1 MSKSANTPIKPKSQ
15 VHGLPETSRSLPIAL
30 ARAREKVMLP
40 IRQMLS
46 ASGITEQ
53 QWRVLRV
60 LYERGPLDSTTLADE
75 ACLLMPSLTRIVH
88 SMVLNE
94 YVTRTE
100 HEEDRR
106 RQTVAI
112 APKGEAIINDNLDE
126 ATAIA
131 SRIEAALGKKRFNDL
146 LDSLKRLDEM

>member
-1 MSKSANTPIKPKSQ
+1 MSKAINKSIKPSSQ
-15 VHGLPETSRSLPIAL
+15 IGGLPETSRSLPIAL

-40 IRQMLS
+40 IRQMLT

-60 LYERGPLDSTTLADE
+60 LYEQGPLDSTTLAE
-75 ACLLMPSLTRIVH
+75 KACLLMPSLTRIVQ
-88 SMVLNE
+88 SMVQNE

-106 RQTVAI
+106 RLTVAI
-112 APKGEAIINDNLDE
+112 APKGKAIILNNLDE

-131 SRIEAALGKKRFNDL
+131 ANIEATLGKKRFDDL
-146 LDSLKRLDEM
+146 LDSLRRLEEM

>member
-1 MSKSANTPIKPKSQ
+1 MGEPAKNSRKQDTQKI
-15 VHGLPETSRSLPIAL
+15 GLPETSRSLPIAL
-30 ARAREKVMLP
+30 ARAREKVMSP
-40 IRQMLS
+40 IRQMLA

-60 LYERGPLDSTTLADE
+60 LHERGPLDSTTLADE
-75 ACLLMPSLTRIVH
+75 ACLLMPSLTRIVQ
-88 SMVLNE
+88 SMVQKG

-100 HEEDRR
+100 HVEDRR

-112 APKGEAIINDNLDE
+112 ASKGKAIINDNLEE

-131 SRIEAALGKKRFNDL
+131 ARIEAALGKKRFDEL
-146 LDSLKRLDEM
+146 LESLRRLDEM

>member
-1 MSKSANTPIKPKSQ
+1 MSKAVNKSIKPNSQ
-15 VHGLPETSRSLPIAL
+15 ASGLPETSRSLPIAL

-60 LYERGPLDSTTLADE
+60 LYEQGPLDSTTLADE
-75 ACLLMPSLTRIVH
+75 ACLLMPSLTRIVQ
-88 SMVLNE
+88 SMVQNG

-112 APKGEAIINDNLDE
+112 APKGKAIINNNLDE

-131 SRIEAALGKKRFNDL
+131 AHIEATLGKKRFDDL
-146 LDSLKRLDEM
+146 LDSLRRLDEM